1 MRGDYENW
9 LKAQGYSGN
18 TISARA
24 ANVRTVE
31 RAYSESLDDIHARG
45 GLRDL
50 IAELTYS
57 NADERHRRPNP
68 SRVEIQG
75 NVRNGLATLKS
86 AVALYA
92 KFIGAPWVEA
102 ASDEGTGIDAG
113 PCEAGCN
120 AENDPSGLEKQRL
133 SLERDMQT
141 ALRADLARLEPGLI
155 VIDDGAERAV
165 ATGFIDILACDAAGA
180 TVVIELK
187 AGKTDARVVGQVLGY
202 MGDIAAEDEPAAL
215 RGIIVAHEFDPRTRA
230 AARAVPNLTLVRYAV
245 SFSFAAED

>member
-1 MRGDYENW
+1 MRSDYENW

-18 TISARA
+18 TISARV

-31 RAYSESLDDIHARG
+31 RAYGESLDDIHARG
-45 GLRDL
+45 GMRGL

-68 SRVEIQG
+68 SRVEING

-86 AVALYA
+86 AVAIYA
-92 KFIGAPWVEA
+92 RFIGAPWSGAESDDGADGDA
-102 ASDEGTGIDAG
+102 ALSD
-113 PCEAGCN
+113 PGCRGDDDQP
-120 AENDPSGLEKQRL
+120 ALEKQRL

-141 ALRADLARLEPGLI
+141 ALRENLSRLEPGLS

-165 ATGFIDILACDAAGA
+165 ATGFIDILGRDAAGA
-180 TVVIELK
+180 VVVIELK
-187 AGKTDARVVGQVLGY
+187 AGKTDARVIGQVLGY
-202 MGDIAAEDEPAAL
+202 MGDIAAEDEPDAL